1 MKLKK
6 SLVGLMLTAALT
18 TIPVTLAACKPAS
31 GGTDSSSI
39 TQSSDDSSVVEKVP
53 FEATGEYYC
62 VAGESEYTLVIDDE
76 ACRLVMGAEDLAGT
90 YTYDGKTLKIS
101 LAGGVTATATFN
113 GTVLTLKKGNETY
126 SFYQKVNYTVT
137 FTANGATASA
147 VTVLNGK
154 TVTAPEAP
162 VKEGY
167 WFVGWYSDSTYKSL
181 YDFSSLVTGD
191 LTLYARFVEKVEA
204 YEYDVNFVVDGED
217 YAKMTTK
224 GGVVY
229 NSELPTPEKEG
240 KVFLGWWVSSYGDAD
255 KLSYKYNEQELGQH
269 TTLYAVWESE
279 KPVISV
285 NSDNI
290 SWTAVGGSTYEVS
303 VKNENGAKVAG
314 MTTPETSFA
323 FNFSEWV
330 AGDYTIEVS
339 ALGSGEVSTAYYKNK
354 ALDSICYVN
363 VSEDRV
369 LTFNEVKNAE
379 KYLIT
384 IDCGDKNHVHTEV
397 EVTSPVYDF
406 SGCYMQEGGIKFT
419 VVAVANGYLSS
430 TLYTGEAYSYEAT
443 LDEVTGLTINE
454 ETEIATWNAVA
465 NAEAYI
471 VEIID
476 DGVSLGQVMM
486 TETTVSL
493 RGLTGSLE
501 VKVYPIS
508 RDYNSSAVQ
517 SAVFNNTRLAVP
529 TNLSLS
535 GHSLVWDAVE
545 GATGYL
551 VTVGGNTYM
560 VSNTELAL
568 TNEHFTDFVAEL
580 SVQATCDDATKTSL
594 ASDVFTVR
602 SDNKMD
608 ASTLAYNKGSISWGA
623 VLGAQKYGVR
633 VNGGAEILVEGA
645 LSTAIEFT
653 QAGATQIEV
662 RSYNSQ
668 GYQSEWVALTVQV
681 YSVTFKAEGG
691 VLVATLYKAEGDTVS
706 TPTTTYAG
714 YTFVGWYD
722 VPKPTDNNGKKYLD
736 NFVLGASDLVL
747 YAAYSPNN
755 YTVFFDYGGLAEGD
769 ADQEVTYSKT
779 FSLPAPVCKDV
790 TKVFAG
796 WFSQPN
802 AQGIQYTDHNG
813 ASSQVWAMTED
824 TTVYAGW
831 YSVLKFT
838 EVGTEADKGYAVSKD
853 ETGIRYVENLVI
865 PESYMGL
872 PVTMIESGAFANC
885 STLKTISIPDT
896 VKTIFISSD
905 NQTTTGSAFANCSG
919 LQKIIVYE
927 VKDKTY
933 DAYFESD
940 DAGALIYNNPNTGK
954 KEFKFLPAAYDDGDD
969 DASTLVYAIPE
980 GVQVI
985 PTSAFLNARITK
997 IIIPA
1002 SVTNIDSSAFKGCS
1016 YLKELEFTASTT
1028 GKEVG
1033 LTLASGVFDGCT
1045 NLLEIDLPARVVEL
1059 NLDIFNNKVEKIN
1072 ISGNPVAGSAD
1083 EYHSIDGVL
1092 CQGSAIVYVPKGRT
1106 GAYRIP
1112 VVIDTIA
1119 ESAFANCT
1127 KLTSISIPGTV
1138 TSIEKKAFYG
1148 CSLLQNLTFEG
1159 TEYDDA
1165 LSIGTQAFYSCP
1177 LLTNIEL
1184 SANVTNVAAHA
1195 FGQSNSS
1202 VTVKVTVLGDC
1213 AGFETNAFV
1222 SPSNYSCVTELYLG
1236 ANVKN
1241 IEIAGVFGN
1250 RLTTVVIDSNNPY
1263 LAAVDSVIYDA
1274 AMETLLYYPSTK
1286 AGGFRVPD
1294 GVKTIA
1300 ANVFK
1305 GKKLTSIYIPASVT
1319 MISDFAFAY
1328 ITNLEEIVIED
1339 GTEALVI
1346 GHGAFTRSGVD
1357 GMVLTI
1363 PARVTEIGEGAFAN
1377 TKYGEL
1383 VFADGDMELTIGDY
1397 AFKKFEAGSTT
1408 DVDVYDTQAISLSS
1422 GKLTSLTLPNRLRSI
1437 GYEAFAGTFKSAV
1450 GTYKPSMAYIDIVI
1464 PEGVTTIGNYA
1475 FSSNYLLRSVS
1486 LPSTLTKFGAYNT
1499 SDQVSSVLVFDM
1511 CKGLST
1517 VTVAEGNTILAVSD
1531 GVVYGIDAEGALTQL
1546 YFSPRANAG
1555 NNGVVSIPAT
1565 VTKVW
1570 DEAFLGSSVIHTVQF
1585 PTDVAMNVTLGT
1597 DIFGASESLKNVNLP
1612 IGITEI
1618 TAKMF
1623 NACDSLEKITVPY
1636 TVSMIRKNAFY
1647 SCKNLATIEFAA
1659 TPEGVEP
1666 VALTLEAG
1674 TSSANCFYLCSKLTN
1689 VQLPERTTTIGDYA
1703 FYSAKITGITIPST
1717 VTSIG
1722 KYAFAKCTSLET
1734 INFAPNS
1741 QLTTIATYAFNECK
1755 KLTSIEIPDSV
1766 TTIGASAFVACDKLA
1781 TVKLSA
1787 SLTTIEAS
1795 VFTGTPITSITIPAS
1810 VTTIGANA
1818 FENCRQLTELKF
1830 ADNSALTTIGAS
1842 AFARC
1847 IMLEEVTIPAS
1858 VTEIGASAFAYCLN
1872 VESLDFD
1879 TNADGVS
1886 SLTKIGNS
1894 AFAGFAITEFEFPK
1908 TTGTLT
1914 LGTAIFDGCKMTNVH
1929 LSKGV
1934 ATVIGVFDGLQI
1946 NGEITVAD
1954 DNVNFSAVEGMKM
1967 LLDADGKGIV
1977 YVYSTIKGACD
1988 LTAFEGL
1995 TYIGSS
2001 VFANQTQM
2009 TSVIIPVTVQEIQAS
2024 AFASCTSLLT
2034 VDFQTKDGYDQ
2045 ALTKIGEKAFQNCE
2059 ALQSVTIPA
2068 NVTSIGNYAF
2078 QNCYN
2083 LSSATLNAKVTT
2095 VGTYMFSNAGKNAE
2109 SFTVTIPEGVKTIS
2123 NYMFQ
2128 TTTTLTSITIPSTVT
2143 TVGQYAFSGSGL
2155 TGANPVTFTEKAAGG
2170 YAVTKFDN
2178 YAFQNCKAITAFDVP
2193 TSVTTLGTYVFSGCT
2208 ALADVSIPS
2217 ALTAIPNYAFQN
2229 TAISEFT
2236 ISEKVKTIGQYS
2248 FAGCKN
2254 LTSIAIPSA
2263 VTKIDNYAFKGAGL
2277 TSVSIPATV
2286 TTIGTNVFENCTSL
2300 TTATF
2305 GENASSTS
2313 VNVAIGNYAFS
2324 GCTALTS
2331 ITLSKHVKTIGT
2343 YAFKGTAITSMVVPE
2358 GVTSLGQQA
2367 FENCTALTEVTL
2379 GNSKLT
2385 TIGSALFKNC
2395 TALNKV
2401 TFRSGFNFT
2410 KSTSFASKMFTG
2422 CTSET
2427 FELNLPSSVTII
2439 YDNAFYVAS
2448 NVGINI
2454 TSIDLTNVTYIGK
2467 NAFQGCAK
2475 LADVTW
2481 GTKAATIE
2489 QYAFDGCAALTTANV
2504 ASATTKLGNYV
2515 FKGCTSLT
2523 SVTLPSA
2530 LNAIPNYAFQNCT
2543 SLETIELPAN
2553 LQTINT
2559 YAFSGCTSLKNIDLS
2574 AVQTFGTYAF
2584 SGCTSLTLADLSA
2597 LTTSVSANCFQNCSA
2612 LASVVLNDSLSGI
2625 GANAFLNCT
2634 SLEAITLP
2642 TSIVDIG
2649 NNAFNGSGLK
2659 EIVIPV
2665 GVTKFMN
2672 SSTASISASSTAF
2685 QFANCLSLEKVVLPD
2700 GFVAMGKG
2708 IFSGCINLKTIS
2720 LPSTLYLIGDEA
2732 FKDSGLV
2739 NVTLPAGLTDLGDY
2753 VFTGCNS
2760 LQSFSIA
2767 SSNERFETK
2776 DGALYSKQQ
2785 LLDFGST
2792 TKVYA
2797 EANCLIAFPYAKIS
2811 EDGVVAIAE
2820 GCEGIVVGSTSGSL
2834 FSGATGIKQIIIP
2847 STMTEI
2853 CDYAFVGC
2861 DSLETV
2867 VIPQT
2872 VTYIGAGAFYKCNN
2886 IKTVVFEDD
2895 GNAEALVFGGT
2906 STAYPYFST
2915 KALTEVTIPARLG
2928 EIPARLFGYTT
2939 ESYACN
2945 NLKTVHIADGI
2956 TAIGKNAFAYTAV
2969 ENLVL
2974 PASLKEIGEGA
2985 FIGAY
2990 MTSFNF
2996 YSVETVGKDAFK
3008 KTLFETVTVPAS
3020 VQTWGSN
3027 VFAECTNLTTVIV
3040 EEGVTAIPSYMFQGC
3055 IALTNVQLA
3064 NSVTTLGEN
3073 ALSGTESLET
3083 IDLKNVTEFG
3093 PGVFAM
3099 TQISSTK
3106 YYPGLKSVVI
3116 PEGTKYLTGVG
3127 AVSGDTSNGKIFKD
3141 AINLTSVTLPSTLEM
3156 IGAYTFQGCTALTS
3170 INIPASVNFIGYQAF
3185 VDSGITSVEIKNP
3198 QTMLYRAFSGAK
3210 ALETVILPEGM
3221 TNLGYQ
3227 SFEGCTALKSI
3238 NLPSTIVEFSA
3249 TTVAANGTVL
3259 EHEGGT
3265 FKNSGLVS
3273 ITLPAGLK
3281 RIPDE
3286 LFSGC
3291 ASLTEVN
3298 LPDGL
3303 EEIDYQAF
3311 YNCKAITSLV
3321 LPANVTLVGK
3331 NVFYYWTADQTIYVQ
3346 QSKAYAGATWYYVK
3360 DTDSWSYQSKAVM
3373 VYDYQPVVNGDQK

>member
-1 MKLKK
+1 MKFKK
-6 SLVGLMLTAALT
+6 RLVGLMLTAALT
-18 TIPVTLAACKPAS
+18 AIPVTLAACNKGS
-31 GGTDSSSI
+31 GGETSSSSSI
-39 TQSSDDSSVVEKVP
+39 TQNSGDITSSVEEKVP

-62 VAGESEYTLVIDDE
+62 AAGESEYTFIIEDE
-76 ACRLVMGAEDLAGT
+76 ACRLVMGVEDLAGT
-90 YTYDGKTLKIS
+90 YTYDGTTLKIS
-101 LAGGVTATATFN
+101 LAGGVTATATYD
-113 GTVLTLKKGNETY
+113 GTVLTLKKGNETF
-126 SFYQKVNYTVT
+126 SFYEKVNYTVT
-137 FTANGATASA
+137 FEVNGAPAIA
-147 VTVLNGK
+147 AATVLNGK
-154 TVTAPEAP
+154 TLAAPEAP
-162 VKEGY
+162 VKDNY
-167 WFVGWYSDSTYKSL
+167 WFVGWYSDSKYTSL
-181 YDFSSLVTGD
+181 YNFDTLVTSD
-191 LTLYARFVEKVEA
+191 ITLYARFVEKVEA
-204 YEYDVNFVVDGED
+204 YEYDVNFVVDGEA
-217 YAKMTTK
+217 YAQMTTK
-224 GGVVY
+224 GGVIY

-240 KVFLGWWVSSYGDAD
+240 KVFLGWWVSSYGSAD

-279 KPVISV
+279 APVISV
-285 NSDNI
+285 NSDSI
-290 SWTAVGGSTYEVS
+290 TWTAVGGSTYDVS
-303 VKNENGAKVAG
+303 IKNANGAKVAG
-314 MTTPETSFA
+314 TTTPDNSYAFKFA
-323 FNFSEWV
+323 DWA

-339 ALGSGEVSTAYYKNK
+339 ILGAKEVSTAYYKNK
-354 ALDSICYVN
+354 ALDSICYIN
-363 VSEDRV
+363 ASEDRV
-369 LTFNEVKNAE
+369 LTFNEVKGAE

-384 IDCGDKNHVHTEV
+384 IECGDENHVHTEV
-397 EVTSPVYDF
+397 EVTTPVYDF
-406 SGCYMQEGGIKFT
+406 ASCQMQEGGIKFT

-430 TLYTGEAYSYEAT
+430 TLYSGEAYSYEAS
-443 LDEVTGLTINE
+443 LEEVTGLTIDE
-454 ETEIATWNAVA
+454 ATEIATWNAVA
-465 NAEAYI
+465 NADAYV

-476 DGVSLGQVMM
+476 DGVSLGKVTM

-501 VKVYPIS
+501 VKVYPVS
-508 RDYNSSAVQ
+508 RDYNSSATQ

-529 TNLSLS
+529 MNLALN
-535 GHSLVWDAVE
+535 GYSLVWDAVD
-545 GATGYL
+545 GATGYV
-551 VTVGGNTYM
+551 VTVAGKTYT
-560 VSNTELAL
+560 VSTTELAL
-568 TNEHFTDFVAEL
+568 TDEHFVDYVAEL
-580 SVQATCDDATKTSL
+580 SVQAICDDATKTSL
-594 ASDVFTVR
+594 ASDVLTVR
-602 SDNKMD
+602 SDNTMD
-608 ASTLAYNKGSISWGA
+608 ASTLAYSKGNVSWGA
-623 VLGAQKYGVR
+623 VLGAAKYGVR
-633 VNGGAEILVEGA
+633 VNGGEEMIVEDGLTAA
-645 LSTAIEFT
+645 LTFS

-662 RSYNSQ
+662 RSYNAQ
-668 GYQSEWVALTVQV
+668 GNVSDWVALTVQV
-681 YSVTFKAEGG
+681 YSVSFNAEGG
-691 VLVATLYKAEGDTVS
+691 VSVATLYKAEGDTV
-706 TPTTTYAG
+706 TTAATEYTG

-722 VPKPTDNNGKKYLD
+722 VSKPLENNGKKYAD
-736 NFVLGASDLVL
+736 SFIQGASDLTL
-747 YAAYSPNN
+747 YAGYTANK
-755 YTVFFDYGGLAEGD
+755 YTVTFDYAGLAEGEEN
-769 ADQEVTYSKT
+769 QEVTFSSA
-779 FSLPAPVCKDV
+779 FSLPAPECKDV

-813 ASSQVWAMTED
+813 QSSQVWAMAED

-838 EVGTEADKGYAVSKD
+838 EVGTEADRGYAVSKD

-865 PESYMGL
+865 PASYMGL

-919 LQKIIVYE
+919 LQKVIVYE

-933 DAYFESD
+933 DPYFESD
-940 DAGALIYNNPNTGK
+940 DSGALIYNNPNTGK

-969 DASTLVYAIPE
+969 NVSTLVYAIPE

-985 PTSAFLNARITK
+985 PTSAFLNARLTK

-1016 YLKELEFTASTT
+1016 YLKELEFTAAAD

-1033 LTLASGVFDGCT
+1033 LTLASGVFEGCT
-1045 NLLEIDLPARVVEL
+1045 NLFEINLPARVVEL

-1072 ISGNPVAGSAD
+1072 ITGNPVAGATD

-1092 CQGSAIVYVPKGRT
+1092 CQGSAIVYVPKGRA

-1112 VVIDTIA
+1112 VVIDTVA

-1127 KLTSISIPGTV
+1127 KLTAISIPGTV

-1148 CSLLQNLTFEG
+1148 CSLLQSLTFEG
-1159 TEYDDA
+1159 TEEDDA

-1195 FGQSNSS
+1195 FGQSNTSI
-1202 VTVKVTVLGDC
+1202 TVKVTVWGDC

-1263 LAAVDSVIYDA
+1263 LAAQDSVIYDA

-1319 MISDFAFAY
+1319 TISDFAFAY

-1377 TKYGEL
+1377 TKYAEI
-1383 VFADGDMELTIGDY
+1383 VFVDGDMELTIGDY

-1422 GKLTSLTLPNRLRSI
+1422 GKLTSLILPDRLRSI

-1450 GTYKPSMAYIDIVI
+1450 GSYTPSMANIDIVI

-1475 FSSNYLLRSVS
+1475 FSSNYMLRSVS
-1486 LPSTLTKFGAYNT
+1486 LPSTLTQFGAYNT
-1499 SDQVSSVLVFDM
+1499 SGGLTSVLVFDK

-1570 DEAFLGSSVIHTVQF
+1570 DEAFLGSSAIHTVQF

-1597 DIFGASESLKNVNLP
+1597 DIFGSSDSLKNVNLP

-1623 NACDSLEKITVPY
+1623 NACDSLETITVPY

-1647 SCKNLATIEFAA
+1647 SCKNLTTIEFAA
-1659 TPEGVEP
+1659 TPEDVEP

-1722 KYAFAKCTSLET
+1722 KYAFAKCTALET

-1766 TTIGASAFVACDKLA
+1766 TTIGASAFLTCDKLA

-1787 SLTTIEAS
+1787 SLTTIDAS

-1810 VTTIGANA
+1810 VTTIGTSA
-1818 FENCRQLTELKF
+1818 FANCRQLTELKF
-1830 ADNSALTTIGAS
+1830 ADDSALTKIGDS

-1847 IMLEEVTIPAS
+1847 ILLEEVTIPAS
-1858 VTEIGASAFAYCLN
+1858 VTEIGASAFEYCLN
-1872 VESLDFD
+1872 VESLEFE

-1886 SLTKIGNS
+1886 SLTKIGNY

-1908 TTGTLT
+1908 TAGNLT

-1934 ATVIGVFDGLQI
+1934 TTVLGVFDGLQI
-1946 NGEITVAD
+1946 NGQITVAD
-1954 DNVNFSAVEGMKM
+1954 DNVNFSAVEGEKM

-1995 TYIGSS
+1995 TYIGKS
-2001 VFANQTQM
+2001 VFANQSEM
-2009 TSVIIPVTVQEIQAS
+2009 TSLIIPVTVQEIQES
-2024 AFASCTSLLT
+2024 AFAYCTSLLT
-2034 VDFQTKDGYDQ
+2034 VEFQTKDGYDQ
-2045 ALTKIGEKAFQNCE
+2045 ALKTIGVKAFQNCE

-2078 QNCYN
+2078 QYCYN
-2083 LSSATLNAKVTT
+2083 LSSATLNAKLAT

-2123 NYMFQ
+2123 DYMFQ
-2128 TTTTLTSITIPSTVT
+2128 TATTLTSITLPSTIT
-2143 TVGQYAFSGSGL
+2143 TVGKYAFSASGL
-2155 TGANPVTFTEKAAGG
+2155 TGANPVTFAGNK
-2170 YAVTKFDN
+2170 VTKIDN
-2178 YAFQNCKAITAFDVP
+2178 YAFSSCKGITAFDVP
-2193 TSVTTLGTYVFSGCT
+2193 TSVTTLGTYVFSNCS

-2217 ALTAIPNYAFQN
+2217 GLTAIPDYAFQN

-2236 ISEKVKTIGQYS
+2236 ISEKVTKIGKYAFS
-2248 FAGCKN
+2248 GCTK
-2254 LTSIAIPSA
+2254 LTSIDIPA
-2263 VTKIDNYAFKGAGL
+2263 KVTTIDNYAFKGAGL

-2300 TTATF
+2300 TSATF
-2305 GENASSTS
+2305 VENASSTS

-2439 YDNAFYVAS
+2439 YDNALYVAS

-2467 NAFQGCAK
+2467 NAFQGCAT

-2481 GTKAATIE
+2481 GSKAATIE

-2515 FKGCTSLT
+2515 FKGCASLT
-2523 SVTLPSA
+2523 SVTLPST

-2584 SGCTSLTLADLSA
+2584 SGCTSLEFADLSA
-2597 LTTSVSANCFQNCSA
+2597 LTTSVSANCFQNCTS
-2612 LASVVLNDSLSGI
+2612 LESVVLNDSLSGI
-2625 GANAFLNCT
+2625 GANSFLNCT

-2642 TSIVDIG
+2642 ASIVDIG

-2659 EIVIPV
+2659 EIVIPA

-2685 QFANCLSLEKVVLPD
+2685 QFANCLSLEKVVLPE
-2700 GFVAMGKG
+2700 GFSAMGKG

-2753 VFTGCNS
+2753 VFTGCNN

-2985 FIGAY
+2985 FVGAY

-3008 KTLFETVTVPAS
+3008 KTLFETVTIPAS

-3027 VFAECTNLTTVIV
+3027 VFAECANLTTVIV
-3040 EEGVTAIPSYMFQGC
+3040 EEGVKAIPSYMFQGC

-3073 ALSGTESLET
+3073 ALSGTASLET

-3106 YYPGLKSVVI
+3106 YYSGLKSVVI

-3156 IGAYTFQGCTALTS
+3156 IGAYTFQGCTSLTS
-3170 INIPASVNFIGYQAF
+3170 IDIPASVNFIGYQAF

-3198 QTMLYRAFSGAK
+3198 ETMLYRAFSGAK

-3238 NLPSTIVEFSA
+3238 NLPSTIVEFNA

-3346 QSKAYAGATWYYVK
+3346 QSKAYAGATWYYK
-3360 DTDSWSYQSKAVM
+3360 STSDNWSYQSKAVM